1 MEKRTKQET
10 IPMTGP
16 GVGEPPRIKLI
27 DEQAE
32 KVSSLCKRRKKLAS
46 EEKDARAVLLGL
58 LEQHKLQSYKLE
70 DGRIVYIDDK
80 KKALIRSPDEDEQF

>member
-32 KVSSLCKRRKKLAS
+32 EVSSLCERRKKLAS
-46 EEKDARAVLLGL
+46 EEKDARAVLLCL